1 MTENLFPSA
10 DNEPQSPTPLPVW
23 VRVGIGIVAVIVIL
37 ALLWRVITVK
47 QVEKTT
53 PANQEGPVAT
63 AQVVAPPP
71 AVTQENSPEALF
83 KLANG
88 YYQAGKL
95 DDAVFAYQKA
105 IQLNP
110 SYDAAYANLGAVYYA
125 QQKLPQAEEAYAK
138 ANALSPNDADIIYNL
153 GAIYLQQAVSTATG
167 LPDQTKLEQAL
178 NQIKKAVALNP
189 QLAEPYYG
197 LGVAYQLT
205 GNNAEA
211 IKAFEQFL
219 KLDSG
224 SDPLATD
231 NATKI
236 LQSLKTGQT
245 P

>member
-1 MTENLFPSA
+1 MIENPSSS
-10 DNEPQSPTPLPVW
+10 DNDPQSPTPLPLW
-23 VRVGIGIVAVIVIL
+23 VRIGIGVIALIVIL
-37 ALLWRVITVK
+37 ALLWRVITVG
-47 QVEKTT
+47 QGEKSATGEPGAAIATT
-53 PANQEGPVAT
+53 PG
-63 AQVVAPPP
+63 VAPPP
-71 AVTQENSPEALF
+71 AVVNENSPEALF
-83 KLANG
+83 KLANS
-88 YYQAGKL
+88 YYEAGKL
-95 DDAVFAYQKA
+95 DDAVTAYQKA

-125 QQKLPQAEEAYAK
+125 QQKLSLAEEAYAQ
-138 ANALSPNDADIIYNL
+138 ANTISPGDADIIYNL

-167 LPDQTKLEQAL
+167 VPDQARLDQAL
-178 NQIKKAVALNP
+178 VQIKKAIELNP

-205 GNNAEA
+205 GNNEEA

-219 KLDSG
+219 KLDNG
-224 SDPLATD
+224 SDSQATD

>member
-1 MTENLFPSA
+1 MTENPLSS
-10 DNEPQSPTPLPVW
+10 DNDPQNPAPLPLW
-23 VRVGIGIVAVIVIL
+23 VRIGIGAIALIVIL
-37 ALLWRVITVK
+37 ALLWRVIAVR
-47 QVEKTT
+47 QGET
-53 PANQEGPVAT
+53 PGAQGTAVVAITPVA
-63 AQVVAPPP
+63 AAPEAVVN
-71 AVTQENSPEALF
+71 ENSPEALF

-88 YYQAGKL
+88 YYEAGKL
-95 DDAVFAYQKA
+95 DDAVTAYQKA

-110 SYDAAYANLGAVYYA
+110 AYDAAYANLGAVYYA
-125 QQKLPQAEEAYAK
+125 QQKLTQAEEAYAK
-138 ANALSPNDADIIYNL
+138 ANALSPGDADIIYNL

-167 LPDQTKLEQAL
+167 VPDQAKLDQAL
-178 NQIKKAVALNP
+178 VQIKKAIELKP

-205 GNNAEA
+205 SDNEEA

-224 SDPLATD
+224 SDPQATD

-236 LQSLKTGQT
+236 LQSLKAGQT